1 MGSPP
6 MVPGAQ
12 DTFGASS
19 QSTNS
24 VASAGND
31 ATKMAIQIIQQ
42 ATQGSGQNPIQSRP
56 QVILP
61 QSRIKPQIPM
71 GQPTNQVQATT
82 QAGQRRNDMQSLI
95 SSVGNVVKAGVNQK
109 RQKDEQSLMHDLAVI
124 QSAAS
129 NPEDPHNKMI
139 LDTMMK
145 DPKVVKRLQKALGY
159 NPLSGEEAPPEAKT
173 LQKFGA
179 QLKQKQ
185 AVAQQG
191 QGAPQ
196 MQGGA
201 SQVQQGQPQSGQAMQ
216 NLMSRMPNTQQI
228 NPVVAMQAELIK
240 AGILPKND
248 MGPKALLEF
257 VQEAMK
263 DDTKR
268 EEIKARAGATNNQS
282 LMRLYDTL
290 VRADAAMKRGRER
303 DASQER
309 QTHEKAQAYKY
320 GADQRFAAA
329 EKHAMANDPTF
340 KNLKIASDAYDKD
353 IQRTEEQLSTLLKQK
368 ATGTQEKGVNL
379 DEAIVLKK
387 QELDKFKSLK
397 GTMTDMMRDR
407 LKVEPAS
414 GGVDNLLQQ
423 DTPKEED
430 MQFGDYVFPSGS
442 EPK

>member
-1 MGSPP
+1 MATPP
-6 MVPGAQ
+6 FIPQEPVQGQSSTNAIPGAAT
-12 DTFGASS
+12 DAS
-19 QSTNS
+19 
-24 VASAGND
+24 
-31 ATKMAIQIIQQ
+31 KMAIQIIQQ
-42 ATQGSGQNPIQSRP
+42 ASQGPQNPIQNRP

-61 QSRIKPQIPM
+61 QPRVPQQMPTNS
-71 GQPTNQVQATT
+71 QPTNQVQATT
-82 QAGQRRNDMQSLI
+82 RAGQRRNDMQSLI
-95 SSVGNVVKAGVNQK
+95 SSVGNVVKAGVNVK

-124 QSAAS
+124 QAAAS
-129 NPEDPHNKMI
+129 NPDDPHNKMI

-159 NPLSGEEAPPEAKT
+159 NPLSGEEPPPEAKT

-179 QLKQKQ
+179 QLQQKQ
-185 AVAQQG
+185 SVAQNNP
-191 QGAPQ
+191 AL
-196 MQGGA
+196 QGGGPQA
-201 SQVQQGQPQSGQAMQ
+201 QGSPQGQPSQSQPGTAMN
-216 NLMSRMPNTQQI
+216 NLLSRMPNTQQI

-240 AGILPKND
+240 AGIMPKND
-248 MGPKALLEF
+248 LGPKALLDF

-268 EEIKARAGATNNQS
+268 EEIKARAEATNNQA

-290 VRADAAMKRGRER
+290 VKADAMMKRGRER
-303 DASQER
+303 DTSQEK

-329 EKHAMANDPTF
+329 EKHAMASDPTF
-340 KNLKIASDAYDKD
+340 RNLKIASDAYDKD

-368 ATGTQEKGVNL
+368 STGTQEKGVNL
-379 DEAIVLKK
+379 DEAIMLKK

-430 MQFGDYVFPSGS
+430 MQFGDYVFPNQQQ
-442 EPK
+442 

>member
-1 MGSPP
+1 MATPP
-6 MVPGAQ
+6 FIPQEPVQGQSSTNAIPGAAT
-12 DTFGASS
+12 DASR
-19 QSTNS
+19 
-24 VASAGND
+24 
-31 ATKMAIQIIQQ
+31 MAIQIIQQ
-42 ATQGSGQNPIQSRP
+42 ATQGAQNPIQSRP

-61 QSRIKPQIPM
+61 QPRVPQQIPM

-95 SSVGNVVKAGVNQK
+95 SSVGNVVKAGVNKK
-109 RQKDEQSLMHDLAVI
+109 RQKDEQSLMHNLAVI

-129 NPEDPHNKMI
+129 NPDDPHNKLI
-139 LDTMMK
+139 LDQMMN
-145 DPKVVKRLQKALGY
+145 DPKVVKQLQKALGY

-179 QLKQKQ
+179 QLQAKQ
-185 AVAQQG
+185 AIGQQG
-191 QGAPQ
+191 QGATQ
-196 MQGGA
+196 TQQGA
-201 SQVQQGQPQSGQAMQ
+201 LQVQQGSQPGQGMR

-248 MGPKALLEF
+248 MTPKALLDF

-268 EEIKARAGATNNQS
+268 EEIKARAEATNNQS

-290 VRADAAMKRGRER
+290 VKADAMMKRGRER
-303 DASQER
+303 DTSQER

-329 EKHAMANDPTF
+329 EKHAMASDPTF

-368 ATGTQEKGVNL
+368 STGTQEKGVNL
-379 DEAIVLKK
+379 DEAIMLKK

-430 MQFGDYVFPSGS
+430 MQFGDYVFGAPQ
-442 EPK
+442 PQQ

>member
-1 MGSPP
+1 MATPP
-6 MVPGAQ
+6 FIPQEPVQGQSSTNAIPGAAT
-12 DTFGASS
+12 DASR
-19 QSTNS
+19 
-24 VASAGND
+24 
-31 ATKMAIQIIQQ
+31 MAIQIIQQ
-42 ATQGSGQNPIQSRP
+42 ASQGPQNPIQNRP

-61 QSRIKPQIPM
+61 QPRVPQQMPM

-82 QAGQRRNDMQSLI
+82 RAGQRRNDMQSLI
-95 SSVGNVVKAGVNQK
+95 SSVGNVVKAGVNVK

-124 QSAAS
+124 QAAAS
-129 NPEDPHNKMI
+129 NPDDPHNKMI

-179 QLKQKQ
+179 QLQQKQ

-191 QGAPQ
+191 QGATQ
-196 MQGGA
+196 VQGGA
-201 SQVQQGQPQSGQAMQ
+201 SKVQQGNQPGTAMN

-240 AGILPKND
+240 AGIMPKND
-248 MGPKALLEF
+248 LGPKALLDF

-268 EEIKARAGATNNQS
+268 EEIKARAEATNNQA

-290 VRADAAMKRGRER
+290 VKADAMMKRGRER
-303 DASQER
+303 DTSQEK

-329 EKHAMANDPTF
+329 EKHAMASDPTF

-368 ATGTQEKGVNL
+368 STGTQEKGVNI
-379 DEAIVLKK
+379 DEAIILKK

-407 LKVEPAS
+407 LKVEPPS

-430 MQFGDYVFPSGS
+430 MQFGDYVFGNQQQ
-442 EPK
+442 